1 MTDTK
6 ILGDQDQA
14 MAEIEVMPT
23 VDDILG
29 VPEYELR
36 VSSDR
41 VCVELDCPDP
51 HSDLDNLIARIITD
65 FKLLEIPEY
74 PDAEILK
81 NILSK
86 ACRPGEHLRDHVI
99 MMGQKAI
106 PHIDGR
112 LEWTEDYFAEGW
124 TVDEDSGNIDFWSKL
139 ERRSVKENEL
149 LVRLYP
155 PVDGK
160 AGLNVFGNEI
170 PVTKP
175 NKVKLRSGK
184 NVHTV
189 EEDDCT
195 AYHATCNGRVR
206 LADGTV
212 AVDDVYVIKGNVSL
226 ETGNIIH
233 TGAVMIQGDVGT
245 GATIEADGDIMVK
258 GMLEPC
264 HIKCGGSLTVVGGIV
279 GDEDYSIELAG
290 DLMAKYISEAN
301 IEAQGNIVVG
311 NEIAHSR
318 IYSLGQ
324 VKVPRGRIAGGT
336 TLAKLGIRVGEA
348 GSSGASDTELIAGV
362 DYTLEKK
369 ILWQDEKILKLEE
382 AQDRIQKAVKVS
394 ERNQDLTEK
403 EITTLNGLK
412 KKVSNIAQAIA
423 DAHMLIQKLK
433 VDAINSCVAEIFIL
447 KELWSGTK
455 IRLGNERTI
464 VRASVLKPRIIQL
477 RRRKIK
483 ILPLGDGNMPDE

>member
-1 MTDTK
+1 MTNTN

-14 MAEIEVMPT
+14 MAEIEVMPSAG
-23 VDDILG
+23 DILG
-29 VPEYELR
+29 IPEYELR

-51 HSDLDNLIARIITD
+51 HSDIDSYIARIVTD

-81 NILSK
+81 NILTTS
-86 ACRPGEHLRDHVI
+86 CQPGEHLRDHVI

-106 PHIDGR
+106 HPIDGR
-112 LEWTEDYFAEGW
+112 LEWMEDYFAEGW
-124 TVDEDSGNIDFWSKL
+124 AVDEESGNIDFWSKL
-139 ERRSVKENEL
+139 ERLSVKENEL
-149 LVRLYP
+149 LVRLHP
-155 PVDGK
+155 PIDGK

-175 NKVKLRSGK
+175 NKVKLRAGK
-184 NVHTV
+184 NVRTV
-189 EEDDCT
+189 QEDDFT
-195 AYHATCNGRVR
+195 VYHATCNGRVR

-264 HIKCGGSLTVVGGIV
+264 HIKCGGSLTVIGGIV
-279 GDEDYSIELAG
+279 GGEDFNIELAG

-301 IEAQGNIVVG
+301 IEVQGNVVVG

-318 IYSLGQ
+318 ISSLGQ
-324 VKVPRGRIAGGT
+324 VKVSKGRIAGGT

-362 DYTLEKK
+362 DYSLEKK
-369 ILWQDEKILKLEE
+369 IRWQDDKILKLEE
-382 AQDRIQKAVKVS
+382 AQDRILKAVKMS
-394 ERNQDLTEK
+394 ERNKDLTEK
-403 EITTLNGLK
+403 EIATLNGLK
-412 KKVSNIAQAIA
+412 KKVTNIALAIA
-423 DAHMLIQKLK
+423 DAQMLIQKLK

-455 IRLGNERTI
+455 IRLGNERSI
-464 VRASVLKPRIIQL
+464 VRTSILKPRIVQL
-477 RRRKIK
+477 RRKKIK